1 MFRSSSQ
8 NEKIEISYIL
18 SRKTIVKRETQPKV
32 MIMET
37 KIVYFNEPG
46 PQNTE
51 RVIEAVKER
60 LKDSDIKHVV
70 VASESGKTALK
81 VAKALKD
88 LDVKVICISGYAGI
102 RKVEGRPWPDIKGKI
117 KEELN
122 SLNVKIL
129 SETPWIFKSSAIDY
143 QFLGEA
149 APSTIMHKVLSK
161 LMGYG
166 FKTAIEI
173 TLLAADAG
181 AIPIDKEVISIAGTG
196 WLGGGADC
204 AIIVRPSVLPDAWFI
219 DSEKGIEVR
228 EIIAIPRVKFNE
240 RLIKLLKGKPI

>member
-1 MFRSSSQ
+1 VMMM
-8 NEKIEISYIL
+8 EK
-18 SRKTIVKRETQPKV
+18 
-32 MIMET
+32 
-37 KIVYFNEPG
+37 KIVYFEQAG

-51 RVIEAVKER
+51 MVIEAVKNR

-81 VAKALKD
+81 VAKALKG
-88 LDVKVICISGYAGI
+88 LNVEIICVSGYAGI
-102 RKVEGRPWPDIKGKI
+102 RKTEGRSWPDIKGEL
-117 KEELN
+117 KEELD

-129 SETPWIFKSSAIDY
+129 IETPWIFKSSAIDY
-143 QFLGEA
+143 QFLGEV
-149 APSTIMHKVLSK
+149 APSTIMHKVLSR

-181 AIPIDKEVISIAGTG
+181 AIPINREVVSIAGTG

-204 AIIVRPSVLPDAWFI
+204 AIIVRPSVLPNAWFI
-219 DSEKGIEVR
+219 DAEKGIEVR
-228 EIIAIPRVKFNE
+228 EIIAIPRVKFNK
-240 RLIKLLKGKPI
+240 RLIKLLKGKSI